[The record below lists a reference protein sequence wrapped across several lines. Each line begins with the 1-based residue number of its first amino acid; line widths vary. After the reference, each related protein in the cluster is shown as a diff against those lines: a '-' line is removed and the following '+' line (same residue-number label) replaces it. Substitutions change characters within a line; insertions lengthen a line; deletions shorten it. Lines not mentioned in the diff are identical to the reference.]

1 MSIQQLSTTPLFL
14 ICGCVILFVMIMS
27 IFFMVRAWKAGIAIG
42 MDKAKLRK
50 TVISSITF
58 TLLPS
63 VSILLGVIALSGSMG
78 MPLPWLRLSVI
89 GALQYELPVAEAAA
103 GILLPNGLKIADM
116 TPAAFSTIGLVMSA
130 SIIWGGVMTIFFN
143 KRYTSKLQKKSADGS
158 EKKKGGMNLGDMA
171 MVAMFTGL
179 VASNVGS
186 YVATWICGLMGRP
199 VKEGVTL
206 FDSALPLVA
215 VGVSALSMAVMTW
228 LVEKKKI
235 RWLDDF
241 SLAGSMLIGM
251 AAVVVVNVLCGTP
264 MAAN

>member
-14 ICGCVILFVMIMS
+14 ISGVVILFVMIMS
-27 IFFMVRAWKAGIAIG
+27 IFFMIRAWKAGIAIG

-50 TVISSITF
+50 TVITSITF

-63 VSILLGVIALSGSMG
+63 VSILLGVISLSGSMG
-78 MPLPWLRLSVI
+78 FPLPWLRLSVI

-103 GILLPNGLKIADM
+103 GILLPNGLKISDM
-116 TPAAFSTIGLVMSA
+116 TPSAFSTIGLVMSA

-143 KRYTSKLQKKSADGS
+143 KRYTSKLQKKPADGS
-158 EKKKGGMNLGDMA
+158 QKKKSGVNLGDLA

-186 YVATWICGLMGRP
+186 YVAKWINSLASRP
-199 VKEGVTL
+199 AGEDASL
-206 FDSALPLVA
+206 FGNTLPLVA
-215 VGVSALSMAVMTW
+215 VVASALAMAGMTW
-228 LVEKKKI
+228 LVEKKKV

-251 AAVVVVNVLCGTP
+251 AAVVVVNLLCGTP
-264 MAAN
+264 VVAN

>member
-1 MSIQQLSTTPLFL
+1 MSIQQLSTAPLFL
-14 ICGCVILFVMIMS
+14 ICGCVILFVMILS
-27 IFFMVRAWKAGIAIG
+27 IFFMIRAWKAGIAIG
-42 MDKAKLRK
+42 MDKTKLRK

-78 MPLPWLRLSVI
+78 VPLPWLRLSVI

-103 GILLPNGLKIADM
+103 SLLLPNGLKIADM

-143 KRYTSKLQKKSADGS
+143 KRYTAKLSKKPADSG
-158 EKKKGGMNLGDMA
+158 EKKKGGMNLGDLA

-186 YVATWICGLMGRP
+186 YVATWICGAMGRP

-206 FDSALPLVA
+206 FDSTLPLVA
-215 VGVSALSMAVMTW
+215 VGVSALAMAGMTW
-228 LVEKKKI
+228 LVQKKNI

-251 AAVVVVNVLCGTP
+251 AAVVVVNVL
-264 MAAN
+264 AAQ

>member
-14 ICGCVILFVMIMS
+14 ISGVVILFVMILS
-27 IFFMVRAWKAGIAIG
+27 IFFMIRAWKAGIAIG

-50 TVISSITF
+50 TVITSITF

-63 VSILLGVIALSGSMG
+63 VSILLGVISLSGSMG
-78 MPLPWLRLSVI
+78 IPLPWLRLSVI

-116 TPAAFSTIGLVMSA
+116 TPSAFSTIGLVMSA
-130 SIIWGGVMTIFFN
+130 SIIWGGVMSIFFN
-143 KRYTSKLQKKSADGS
+143 KRYTGKLQKKPADGS
-158 EKKKGGMNLGDMA
+158 KKKKGGVNLGDLA

-186 YVATWICGLMGRP
+186 YVAKWINSLASHPAGEDAS
-199 VKEGVTL
+199 VFANT
-206 FDSALPLVA
+206 LPLVA
-215 VGVSALSMAVMTW
+215 VIASALAMAGMTW
-228 LVEKKKI
+228 LVEKKKV

-251 AAVVVVNVLCGTP
+251 AAVVVVNLLCGAP
-264 MAAN
+264 VPAN